1 MWHVA
6 EFESEEVPDA
16 SLGQFFSTDSYVIRW
31 QYSISY
37 TGKRS
42 YTLKYIRPNCSN
54 WHCLH
59 AVALGES
66 LF

>member
-37 TGKRS
+37 TGK
-42 YTLKYIRPNCSN
+42 YL
-54 WHCLH
+54 HCL
-59 AVALGES
+59 E
-66 LF
+66 